1 MNDDCRTRRERKFDN
16 QHRLINFNLTL
27 IIFTYN
33 YVQHNLYT
41 LGLKAHHL
49 NNSGLRSCPSMFL
62 IFFLGVASSIVSWYV
77 SRLGYNPENIIE

>member
-1 MNDDCRTRRERKFDN
+1 MNDDCRARRERKFDN

-49 NNSGLRSCPSMFL
+49 NNSGLRSCLSMFL
-62 IFFLGVASSIVSWYV
+62 IFFAGCHLIHSFLVCEPTGIQ
-77 SRLGYNPENIIE
+77 P